1 MCKHVLALKLW
12 VGDGSRFN
20 ITFVDLCGLGLGVL
34 ISDPLALSLD
44 LQSGSFEVHNV
55 FAICISEAPAC
66 TPGSPGVSRGS
77 WWNFHGFTMG
87 ITQRLPRSPRTD
99 DGKKLLKQTVLEAG
113 PTEMGMAGIWK
124 DVVSLKSLKMH
135 GIQHGM
141 AWDGINILL
150 V

>member
-66 TPGSPGVSRGS
+66 TPGSPGVAGGVS
-77 WWNFHGFTMG
+77 HGFTMG

-113 PTEMGMAGIWK
+113 PTEMGMAGIGK
-124 DVVSLKSLKMH
+124 DV
-135 GIQHGM
+135 
-141 AWDGINILL
+141 
-150 V
+150 

>member
-66 TPGSPGVSRGS
+66 TPGSPGVAGGVS
-77 WWNFHGFTMG
+77 HGVTMC

-124 DVVSLKSLKMH
+124 DV
-135 GIQHGM
+135 
-141 AWDGINILL
+141 
-150 V
+150 

>member
-1 MCKHVLALKLW
+1 
-12 VGDGSRFN
+12 
-20 ITFVDLCGLGLGVL
+20 
-34 ISDPLALSLD
+34 
-44 LQSGSFEVHNV
+44 
-55 FAICISEAPAC
+55 
-66 TPGSPGVSRGS
+66 
-77 WWNFHGFTMG
+77 MG